1 MRRSRLRLPF
11 ALLTAGILAL
21 SACESA
27 TEPEEYHAEEVEG
40 AILVLSGQTIA
51 SYDGHDDEWTGEPEV
66 EPGEETAHI
75 TVRFVD
81 HDMDPI
87 QFDEDFYLEVEVEDE
102 SIAEFE
108 QDTPG
113 EFGGRLHGVAE
124 GDTEIVFRLMHGRR
138 LRARRFRDRT
148 ASHPRARALTTAGR
162 ASRRRQVAL
171 RG

>member
-1 MRRSRLRLPF
+1 MRHSRRKLPF
-11 ALLTAGILAL
+11 ALLAAGILAL

-40 AILVLSGQTIA
+40 VILVLSGQTIA
-51 SYDGHDDEWTGEPEV
+51 SYDGHDGQWTGELEV

-81 HDMDPI
+81 HDMDPV
-87 QFDEDFYLEVEVEDE
+87 QLSDEFYLEVEVEDE

-113 EFGGRLHGVAE
+113 EFGGHLHGGAE
-124 GDTEIVFRLMHGRR
+124 GDTDIVFRLMHGSVGSGHADFVTEP
-138 LRARRFRDRT
+138 LHIHVHA
-148 ASHPRARALTTAGR
+148 H
-162 ASRRRQVAL
+162 
-171 RG
+171 